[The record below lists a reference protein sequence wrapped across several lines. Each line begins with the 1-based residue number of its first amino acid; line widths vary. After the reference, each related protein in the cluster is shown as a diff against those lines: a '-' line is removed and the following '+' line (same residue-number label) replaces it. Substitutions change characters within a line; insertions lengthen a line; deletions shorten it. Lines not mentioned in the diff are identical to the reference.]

1 MIDYKTLKHSDNG
14 MPTWDGWYY
23 PLLLVASRKET
34 WKIKDLVQAVLEEV
48 PLPKELSELRY
59 TSKYHDLVAPDR
71 ISWAK
76 SDLKIAGFFN
86 SPKRGV
92 YEITDA
98 GRDALKKYGAK
109 LSIDIIHQ
117 VPAYIAHQK
126 EIEEKKNNQSKKEVV
141 SELTNLRDLTEEQVE
156 TWVNDQE
163 AQFKA
168 KLLNKMR
175 SVDPYD
181 FEHMMMELLNA
192 MGYRGTNGRSLVTQK
207 SNDGGIDGIINQD
220 ALGLQT
226 ISIQVKRYGAD
237 NVVGRPE
244 IDAFHGAVDRQQTNS
259 GVFITTS
266 SFTKSARQAAKQFN
280 IALVDGEM
288 LTNLMIQYQVGVQ
301 SKKKFE
307 LYQID
312 NEFFTRHN

>member
-34 WKIKDLVQAVLEEV
+34 WKIKELVKAVLEEV
-48 PLPKELSELRY
+48 PLPTELSELRY

-76 SDLKIAGFFN
+76 SDLKIAGFLQ

-98 GRDALKKYGAK
+98 GREALKKYGSS
-109 LSIDIIHQ
+109 LSIEIIHQ
-117 VPAYIAHQK
+117 VPAYLEHQRK
-126 EIEEKKNNQSKKEVV
+126 VEEGKNSRSQKEVV
-141 SELTNLRDLTEEQVE
+141 SEEQVE
-156 TWVNDQE
+156 IWVNNQE
-163 AQFKA
+163 AQFKD

-175 SVDPYD
+175 TVDPYD

-192 MGYRGTNGRSLVTQK
+192 MGYRGTNGKSLVTQK

-244 IDAFHGAVDRQQTNS
+244 IDAFHGAVDRQKTNS

-266 SFTKSARQAAKQFN
+266 SFTQNARKAAKDFS

-312 NEFFTRHN
+312 NEFFSRNN